1 MREKDNGDKLLDML
15 ANMSLSYDVADDA
28 YQLAGEVV
36 CELDGVK
43 EDNVA
48 LKKRIAELEAQA
60 CHLRDTAQMVLVSRE
75 ALEALRVAVAD
86 SEHAASPMI
95 VVAARRLLSGP

>member
-1 MREKDNGDKLLDML
+1 MREKDNGEKLLDML

-36 CELDGVK
+36 CELDDVK

-48 LKKRIAELEAQA
+48 LKKRIAELEN
-60 CHLRDTAQMVLVSRE
+60 
-75 ALEALRVAVAD
+75 
-86 SEHAASPMI
+86 
-95 VVAARRLLSGP
+95 LLDILGGDE

>member
-36 CELDGVK
+36 CELDDVK
-43 EDNVA
+43 EENIA
-48 LKKRIAELEAQA
+48 LKKQIAELEN
-60 CHLRDTAQMVLVSRE
+60 
-75 ALEALRVAVAD
+75 
-86 SEHAASPMI
+86 
-95 VVAARRLLSGP
+95 LLDILGGDE